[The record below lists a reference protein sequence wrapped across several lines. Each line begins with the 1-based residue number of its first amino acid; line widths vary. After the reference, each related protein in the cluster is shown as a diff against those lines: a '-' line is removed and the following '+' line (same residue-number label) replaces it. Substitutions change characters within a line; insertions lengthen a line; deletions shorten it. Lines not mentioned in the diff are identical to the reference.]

1 MSLTTAPPIE
11 ALLPR
16 ADRHTPAE
24 PGWSMSS
31 GFPVE
36 SPGWPNPRSRLPP
49 GLLRGLG
56 VQELWSHQAEALD
69 LVRQGQSVA
78 VATGT
83 ASGKSLCYQVPVAE
97 AVADP
102 VRPGTALAL
111 FPTKALAQDQLR
123 AISGPGLPG
132 LVAATYDGDCSTP
145 ERTWVRTPRNVVFTN
160 PDMLHCGLL
169 PHHARWATFLMRLR
183 YVVVDELH
191 VFRGVFGTHVAHLLR
206 RLRRICALYGSR
218 PTFVFCS
225 ATIGRPGELASA
237 LSGLDVVEVTDDGS
251 PRGERVFALW
261 NPPLLNEASGAR
273 ASANATA
280 ADLMAELVTHDLR
293 TLTFCRSR
301 KGTELVAADV
311 SRRLPQALASAV
323 RPYRGGYLTS
333 ERREIEAELFAG
345 RLRGVVATTA
355 LELGVDIGGL
365 DACVLDGFP
374 GTIASMWQQAGR
386 AGPRAAVLARRA
398 GRRRG
403 PARPVP
409 DGAPGGG
416 VQPIA

>member
-11 ALLPR
+11 ALLHALSAR
-16 ADRHTPAE
+16 AGGTGLVHVERLPGRVARVAE
-24 PGWSMSS
+24 P
-31 GFPVE
+31 E
-36 SPGWPNPRSRLPP
+36 IALPP

-97 AVADP
+97 AVGDP

-145 ERTWVRTPRNVVFTN
+145 ERTWVRSHANVVFTN

-206 RLRRICALYGSR
+206 RLRRVCALYGSN

-251 PRGERVFALW
+251 PRGERLFALW
-261 NPPLLNEASGAR
+261 NPPLLDEASGSR

-311 SRRLPQALASAV
+311 
-323 RPYRGGYLTS
+323 
-333 ERREIEAELFAG
+333 
-345 RLRGVVATTA
+345 
-355 LELGVDIGGL
+355 
-365 DACVLDGFP
+365 
-374 GTIASMWQQAGR
+374 
-386 AGPRAAVLARRA
+386 
-398 GRRRG
+398 
-403 PARPVP
+403 
-409 DGAPGGG
+409 
-416 VQPIA
+416 